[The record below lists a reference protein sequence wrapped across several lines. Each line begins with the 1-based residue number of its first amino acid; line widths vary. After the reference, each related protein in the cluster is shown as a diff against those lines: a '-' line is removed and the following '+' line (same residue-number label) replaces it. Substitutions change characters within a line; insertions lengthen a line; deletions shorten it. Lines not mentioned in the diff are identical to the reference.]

1 MHWSRIAGLLG
12 AALAVVLAGTLA
24 GQAQRAGTLPQD
36 VQRLVEAKGLTP
48 DQVRAAI
55 QTYVPPGKYDEYLMF
70 ASGGQ
75 GGQVL
80 VIGVPSMRLLRV
92 IGVFAPEPW
101 QGYGV
106 GSEETETIL
115 GWRTND
121 PRLAWGD
128 THHPALSETKG
139 EYDGKWL
146 FINDKAG
153 SRMAVIDL
161 RDFSTKQI
169 VRNPNA
175 LSNHGAVVSPN
186 TEYVLE
192 VTQYAVPFP
201 FRYVPLTQENYN
213 RHFRGLAT
221 FWKFD
226 RGTGR
231 IDVRRSFQ
239 I

>member
-115 GWRTND
+115 G
-121 PRLAWGD
+121 
-128 THHPALSETKG
+128 
-139 EYDGKWL
+139 
-146 FINDKAG
+146 
-153 SRMAVIDL
+153 
-161 RDFSTKQI
+161 
-169 VRNPNA
+169 
-175 LSNHGAVVSPN
+175 
-186 TEYVLE
+186 
-192 VTQYAVPFP
+192 
-201 FRYVPLTQENYN
+201 
-213 RHFRGLAT
+213 
-221 FWKFD
+221 
-226 RGTGR
+226 
-231 IDVRRSFQ
+231 
-239 I
+239 